1 MTIPIKYN
9 VFEFYAMSFGNP
21 SMWAVQTLSG
31 RAPFFV
37 KFWHLI
43 SLRPCRTFEKNPP
56 NPHLR

>member
-21 SMWAVQTLSG
+21 SLWAVQTLSG
-31 RAPFFV
+31 SAPFFV

-43 SLRPCRTFEKNPP
+43 SLRPFEKNPP